1 MRIVIDE
8 FINASG
14 RLEWQQVLHT
24 DVAPWNKVAHPTIPA
39 TMIDVI
45 AFLALLSANPLLQ
58 TAAGYHVVSQITGEA
73 QPQTRWERI
82 VAGANGP
89 AAEPA
94 LKALNLV

>member
-8 FINASG
+8 FINTAG

-24 DVAPWNKVAHPTIPA
+24 DVSPWNKVAHPTLPA

-45 AFLALLSANPLLQ
+45 AWLPLLSASPALQ
-58 TAAGYHVVSQITGEA
+58 ASAGYHVINQITGESV
-73 QPQTRWERI
+73 PQSRWARI
-82 VAGANGP
+82 VAAASGP
-89 AAEPA
+89 LAEPA